1 MGTERMQTCEKIN
14 IKTKKRI
21 GKKKKKIRL
30 AFQFTLEM
38 QKKKPQKTKKKT
50 IYTAFFKEYK

>member
-38 QKKKPQKTKKKT
+38 QKKKHL
-50 IYTAFFKEYK
+50 YRFF